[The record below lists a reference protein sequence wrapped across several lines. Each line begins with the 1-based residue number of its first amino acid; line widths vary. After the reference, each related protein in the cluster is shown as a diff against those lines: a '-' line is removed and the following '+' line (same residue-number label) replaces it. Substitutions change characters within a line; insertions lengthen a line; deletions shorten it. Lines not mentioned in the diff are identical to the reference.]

1 MRKEFRDVIVEAGN
15 LLQELWLFDSTLVWC
30 SSSTDDQK
38 KKKRKK
44 IYFKSILIESFLMDL
59 TEFEEE
65 RSQEWLTE
73 SLAHGKIQLSLTKPR
88 KVEKKKIL
96 NGKLGIWFLTC

>member
-38 KKKRKK
+38 KKKN
-44 IYFKSILIESFLMDL
+44 
-59 TEFEEE
+59 
-65 RSQEWLTE
+65 
-73 SLAHGKIQLSLTKPR
+73 
-88 KVEKKKIL
+88 EKKDI
-96 NGKLGIWFLTC
+96 F